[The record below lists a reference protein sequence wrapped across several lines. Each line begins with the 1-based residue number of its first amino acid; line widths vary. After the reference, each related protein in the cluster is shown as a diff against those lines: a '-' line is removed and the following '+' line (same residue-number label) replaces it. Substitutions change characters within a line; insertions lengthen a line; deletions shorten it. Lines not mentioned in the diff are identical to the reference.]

1 MRIEKCWFCS
11 SNIYPGKG
19 VRFVRGDCTVFNF
32 CISKCY
38 KLFKLRRNPRKIKW
52 TKISRMIRGKQIV
65 DHPINEFEKRMDE
78 PMIYSREKFAHA
90 IAAIP
95 QIINLKEKLDML
107 YKKEKILSFFTIGAI
122 TCAIYKPIYAKSDI
136 SVFVFLVKFLS
147 EILEITAE
155 NGISYTLHQFVKI
168 GYVVKA

>member
-19 VRFVRGDCTVFNF
+19 IRFVRGDCTVFNF
-32 CISKCY
+32 CRSKCY
-38 KLFKLRRNPRKIKW
+38 KLFKLRRNPRKVKW

-95 QIINLKEKLDML
+95 QIISLKEKLDML
-107 YKKEKILSFFTIGAI
+107 YKKEKILSAREESKIRDIEFINKYQRLLDNDHKVVGNTIKTTDSI
-122 TCAIYKPIYAKSDI
+122 SSIKDCKSKKTKD
-136 SVFVFLVKFLS
+136 L
-147 EILEITAE
+147 
-155 NGISYTLHQFVKI
+155 KI
-168 GYVVKA
+168 EFN